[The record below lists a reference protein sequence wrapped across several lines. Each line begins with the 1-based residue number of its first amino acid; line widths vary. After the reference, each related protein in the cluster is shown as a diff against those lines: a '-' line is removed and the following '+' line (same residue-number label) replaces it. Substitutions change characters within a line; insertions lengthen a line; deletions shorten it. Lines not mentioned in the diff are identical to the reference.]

1 MRKAIS
7 FRFKKNTLVILARLE
22 QKLHTTKTDVV
33 EQALT
38 FYADKKLK
46 SDNPLMKYA
55 GAFSDEE
62 ADAMLM
68 EIKRSRR
75 NKTIKVKL

>member
-7 FRFKKNTLVILARLE
+7 FRFKKNTLITLARLE
-22 QKLHTTKTDVV
+22 QRLHTTKTDVV

-46 SDNPLMKYA
+46 SDNPLMK
-55 GAFSDEE
+55 
-62 ADAMLM
+62 
-68 EIKRSRR
+68 
-75 NKTIKVKL
+75 